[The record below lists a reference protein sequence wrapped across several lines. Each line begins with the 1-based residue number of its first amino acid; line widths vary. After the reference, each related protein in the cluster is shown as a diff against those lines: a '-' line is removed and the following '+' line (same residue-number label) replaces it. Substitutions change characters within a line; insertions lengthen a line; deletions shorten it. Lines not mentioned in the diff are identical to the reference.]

1 MELLYDQIVIFKQ
14 LAQVLPVCKGA
25 HLFLI
30 FRLHAQADKR
40 IGHIICCQAILHG
53 LFKIG
58 NIFQSFAGVGAK
70 IDPIYGKESIGK
82 AADGIKLLFQLSVYA
97 AQLYLF
103 LILLRNDTV
112 DQTEANHGSGTAFA
126 RKGPG
131 RFRMMPLTLSRYHTE
146 AVHQTLVLR
155 QICFQVLRVEHV
167 YEIRSRMLFNVL
179 GKAFVQLYPVI
190 GKVCHIAAGFVIQFN
205 GAGQGGIIAAC
216 RGEGAALQRQR
227 PVFCMIVL

>member
-30 FRLHAQADKR
+30 FRLHAQADKH

-70 IDPIYGKESIGK
+70 IDPIYGKESIEK

-97 AQLYLF
+97 AQLRLS
-103 LILLRNDTV
+103 
-112 DQTEANHGSGTAFA
+112 GS
-126 RKGPG
+126 
-131 RFRMMPLTLSRYHTE
+131 
-146 AVHQTLVLR
+146 
-155 QICFQVLRVEHV
+155 
-167 YEIRSRMLFNVL
+167 
-179 GKAFVQLYPVI
+179 
-190 GKVCHIAAGFVIQFN
+190 
-205 GAGQGGIIAAC
+205 C
-216 RGEGAALQRQR
+216 RGW
-227 PVFCMIVL
+227 

>member
-1 MELLYDQIVIFKQ
+1 MTAPCAAGCWTGGPGRDDPAGTAPFPGIKRTVELLYDQIVIFKQ

-97 AQLYLF
+97 AQPRLS
-103 LILLRNDTV
+103 
-112 DQTEANHGSGTAFA
+112 GS
-126 RKGPG
+126 
-131 RFRMMPLTLSRYHTE
+131 
-146 AVHQTLVLR
+146 
-155 QICFQVLRVEHV
+155 
-167 YEIRSRMLFNVL
+167 
-179 GKAFVQLYPVI
+179 
-190 GKVCHIAAGFVIQFN
+190 
-205 GAGQGGIIAAC
+205 C
-216 RGEGAALQRQR
+216 RGW
-227 PVFCMIVL
+227 